1 MNENPDGL
9 PKNFVDSVLKEIT
22 PKFLTVYPEPDRFLH
37 KYADFIG
44 VDFNNVTVAGVEMEF
59 KKDLFNRTLQDNGVS
74 KLSLG
79 INGAYTYTYAKVPL
93 ATDSNGSQ
101 LEGAAPWIVNADLS
115 YLYKKGQKSF
125 TNTLVANY
133 FSDRIHTIGT
143 EGYQDIVEN
152 GIPTLDFISS
162 AQLNKYIT
170 ISLKARN
177 LLNSAHQLTRKSS
190 SPKKDD
196 RQKANSFK
204 RRTAFVETSH

>member
-1 MNENPDGL
+1 
-9 PKNFVDSVLKEIT
+9 
-22 PKFLTVYPEPDRFLH
+22 
-37 KYADFIG
+37 
-44 VDFNNVTVAGVEMEF
+44 MEF

-115 YLYKKGQKSF
+115 YLYRKGQKSF
-125 TNTLVANY
+125 INTLVANY

-177 LLNSAHQLTRKSS
+177 LLNSAHQLTRKGNADGKEVVLSKY
-190 SPKKDD
+190 KKGIDFSIGVSC
-196 RQKANSFK
+196 NF
-204 RRTAFVETSH
+204 